1 MIGKQ
6 TNMRNGKIS
15 ESVLKRSVL
24 KKIQPNREET
34 ICGAGIGMDCAVLSL
49 GDKETAVST
58 ETVSGSPVNV
68 CRYAIYRALNNVA
81 ASGAEPVA
89 VMLSFMLPVGTEEAE
104 LKAMMDQ
111 AAEICRRENV
121 QITGGHTE
129 VTAAVKE
136 AVVTAAGIGKRA
148 CGSRVYQGSAGPG
161 QDIVASKW
169 IGLEGSVR
177 LAEEYADRLASRY
190 PERMIEEVENF
201 AGYLSVI
208 PEAAVAV
215 SSGVRAMHDAS
226 QGGIFAALWEL
237 AESAGVGLEIDLKK
251 IPVRQETIEICEF
264 FVLNPYELSS
274 TGCLLMVTPDGAGL
288 AAALQKEG
296 IPAVIVGRT
305 TAGNDR
311 VLFNEDEKRF
321 LEPPKADQM
330 YNI

>member
-1 MIGKQ
+1 
-6 TNMRNGKIS
+6 MRIGKIS

-34 ICGAGIGMDCAVLSL
+34 ICGAGIGIDCAVLSL
-49 GDKETAVST
+49 GDKETAVSVQ
-58 ETVSGSPVNV
+58 TVSGLPENV

-89 VMLSFMLPVGTEEAE
+89 VMLSLMLPADTEETE
-104 LKAMMDQ
+104 LKMIMDQ
-111 AAEICRRENV
+111 AAKICSREKV

-129 VTAAVKE
+129 VIETVKE
-136 AVVTAAGIGKRA
+136 AVVTAVGIGERA
-148 CGSRVYQGSAGPG
+148 CGSSIYQGNAKPD
-161 QDIVASKW
+161 QDIVVSKW

-177 LAEEYADRLASRY
+177 LAREHADRLISRY
-190 PERMIEEVENF
+190 PERMIEEAEEF
-201 AGYLSVI
+201 AKYFSVI
-208 PEAAVAV
+208 PEAAIAA
-215 SSGVRAMHDAS
+215 SSGASAMHDAS

-237 AESAGVGLEIDLKK
+237 AESTGIGLEIDLKK

-264 FVLNPYELSS
+264 FGLNPYELSS
-274 TGCLLMVTPDGAGL
+274 TGCLLITTADGTGL

-311 VLFNEDEKRF
+311 VLYNEGEKRF